1 MNILIIAFI
10 INFFS
15 TWYFGWNMYPQSDL
29 EHSSDHLCFMLATIG
44 FAQIMWRKDMKK
56 MKEKEEKN
64 A

>member
-15 TWYFGWNMYPQSDL
+15 TWYFGWNLHPESAW
-29 EHSSDHLCFMLATIG
+29 EHSWDHYCLVLIAIG

-56 MKEKEEKN
+56 KEEKD